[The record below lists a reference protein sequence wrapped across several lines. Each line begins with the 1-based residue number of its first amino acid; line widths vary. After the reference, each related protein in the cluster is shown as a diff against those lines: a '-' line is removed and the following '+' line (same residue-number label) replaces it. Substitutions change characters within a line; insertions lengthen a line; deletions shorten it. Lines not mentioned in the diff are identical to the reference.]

1 MKILSIDVGIKNL
14 AYCLMESKKEHFTI
28 DNWSVINL
36 CKEKNHIC
44 KSCKKKAYYKK
55 TETDEIDVT
64 YCKIHAKKSLY
75 KIPTL
80 DTNINK
86 IKKLKIND
94 LFAKATELDISFNKP
109 IIKDKLFGL
118 ISSHISETY
127 LEPIIAEKAD
137 DFNLIELGINLRE
150 LLDKDVSINNAKI
163 DCIVIENQ
171 ISPLANRMK
180 TLQGMIAQYF
190 IMKNN
195 NNIVFLSAANK
206 LKQFIGTKKTTYSER
221 KKLSVEITKTLLEKY
236 NSTWID
242 IFCKDGKKD
251 DLADCFL
258 QGIYYLSDKEKITF

>member
-14 AYCLMESKKEHFTI
+14 AYCLMENTKDTFTI
-28 DNWSVINL
+28 NNWSVINL

-44 KSCKKKAYYKK
+44 ISCNKKAYYKK
-55 TETDEIDVT
+55 AEDT
-64 YCKIHAKKSLY
+64 YCKIHAKKSCY
-75 KIPTL
+75 KIPTP

-94 LFAKATELDISFNKP
+94 LFEKAIELDISFNKP
-109 IIKDKLFGL
+109 IIKDKLFTIICSD
-118 ISSHISETY
+118 ISDNY
-127 LEPIIAEKAD
+127 LESIIAEKAE
-137 DFNLIELGINLRE
+137 DFNLIELGINLKE
-150 LLDKDVSINNAKI
+150 LLDKDDAINNAKI
-163 DCIVIENQ
+163 DYIVIENQ

-206 LKQFIGTKKTTYSER
+206 LKQFIGIKKTTYSER
-221 KKLSVEITKTLLEKY
+221 KKLSVEITKTLLEKH

-242 IFCKDGKKD
+242 IFCKHGKKD

-258 QGIYYLSDKEKITF
+258 QGIYYLSDREKIEF

>member
-14 AYCLMESKKEHFTI
+14 AYCLIESNKDFFTI

-36 CKEKNHIC
+36 CKEKNIIC
-44 KSCKKKAYYKK
+44 NFCKKKASYKK
-55 TETDEIDVT
+55 IENH
-64 YCKIHAKKSLY
+64 YCKIHAKKTDY
-75 KIPTL
+75 KIPTS

-94 LFAKATELDISFNKP
+94 LFAKAIELDISFNKP
-109 IIKDKLFGL
+109 INKDKLCSL
-118 ISSHISETY
+118 VNEYINTHY

-137 DFNLIELGINLRE
+137 NFNLIELGINLKE
-150 LLDKDVSINNAKI
+150 LLDKDDAINKAKI
-163 DCIVIENQ
+163 DYIIIENQ

-195 NNIVFLSAANK
+195 KNIEFISAANK
-206 LKQFIGTKKTTYSER
+206 LKQFIGTKKTTYNER
-221 KKLSVEITKTLLEKY
+221 KKLSIEITDNLLAKH
-236 NSTWID
+236 NSKWIET
-242 IFCKDGKKD
+242 FNKHGKKD

-258 QGIYYLSDKEKITF
+258 QAIYYLSEKEKLNK

>member
-14 AYCLMESKKEHFTI
+14 AYCLMESKNNNFIIE
-28 DNWSVINL
+28 NWSVINL
-36 CKEKNHIC
+36 CNEKNHIC
-44 KSCKKKAYYKK
+44 TSCKKKAYYKK
-55 TETDEIDVT
+55 AETDEI
-64 YCKIHAKKSLY
+64 YCKSHAKKSCY
-75 KIPTL
+75 KIPTP

-94 LFAKATELDISFNKP
+94 LLAKADELDISFNKP
-109 IIKDKLFGL
+109 IIKDKLFEL
-118 ISSHISETY
+118 ICSHINEIY
-127 LEPIIAEKAD
+127 LDPIIAEKAE

-150 LLDKDVSINNAKI
+150 LLDKEDVINNAKI

-195 NNIVFLSAANK
+195 TNIVFLSAANK
-206 LKQFIGTKKTTYSER
+206 LKQFIGTKKTTYNER
-221 KKLSVEITKTLLEKY
+221 KKLSTEITQTLLVKY
-236 NSTWID
+236 NSDWID
-242 IFCKDGKKD
+242 TFRKHGKKD

-258 QGIYYLSDKEKITF
+258 QGIYYLSDKENITF